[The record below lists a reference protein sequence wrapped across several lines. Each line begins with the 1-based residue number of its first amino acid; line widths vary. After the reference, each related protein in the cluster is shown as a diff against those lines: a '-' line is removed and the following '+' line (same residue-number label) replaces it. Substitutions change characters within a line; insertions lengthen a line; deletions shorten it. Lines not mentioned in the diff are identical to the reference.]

1 VVIVRGGLPC
11 AAWLAWKNRDGRSK
25 KTLSVSL
32 RLAGFKVVID
42 TRSTCASPEHSY
54 TFTLWM
60 TD

>member
-32 RLAGFKVVID
+32 RLAGFKVVRLRAIKVRD
-42 TRSTCASPEHSY
+42 RN
-54 TFTLWM
+54 
-60 TD
+60 